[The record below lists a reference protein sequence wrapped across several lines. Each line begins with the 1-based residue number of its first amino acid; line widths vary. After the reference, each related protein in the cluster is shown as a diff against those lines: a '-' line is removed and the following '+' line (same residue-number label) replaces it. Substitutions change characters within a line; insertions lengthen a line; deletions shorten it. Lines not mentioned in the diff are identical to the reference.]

1 MKTGLGVGA
10 FRFLLLIIV
19 KIWELKGGK
28 KQIQH
33 VFIKDMFEISLY
45 IDSHLVGKRAKCIFS
60 RRMWMVFGFGLKHT
74 SESSVRAK
82 YTIYL
87 PSFLAAIHYYVAFR
101 LVDILFITKEPLLIP
116 KVSCNA
122 YLSGK
127 VPLWIYTMK
136 SLQKYVLTFNI
147 NFFFN
152 PDINCDFVLE
162 VFHIRKY
169 ELQLFVLSFKLWLY
183 FLLLC
188 LFTWISAGLIFLMNK

>member
-147 NFFFN
+147 NFFLTQTL
-152 PDINCDFVLE
+152 IVT
-162 VFHIRKY
+162 
-169 ELQLFVLSFKLWLY
+169 
-183 FLLLC
+183 LC
-188 LFTWISAGLIFLMNK
+188 